1 MTLQFTTSIAQGK
14 PGERIFLEDF
24 LMFLGIKY
32 KDVTGCQQFQVI
44 DTDFITSVGKYEIKT
59 SYKDNKKI
67 IIEDFT
73 NINSNLG
80 QISYGWIS
88 KTKADLIVFVSKKT
102 RAMVFLP
109 FTERFKKFYH
119 NNKDRWELKR
129 NRVTEHKGRK
139 WQSAFRVVPFDG
151 IRGFVSVYKKIGSK

>member
-24 LMFLGIKY
+24 LIFLGIKY

-44 DTDFITSVGKYEIKT
+44 DTDFITNIGKYEIKT

-73 NINSNLG
+73 NVNSNLG
-80 QISYGWIS
+80 PISYGWINKS
-88 KTKADLIVFVSKKT
+88 KADLMVFVSKKT
-102 RAMVFLP
+102 RTMVFLP
-109 FTERFKKFYH
+109 FTKHFKKFYH
-119 NNKDRWELKR
+119 NNKDRWKLQWNEIS
-129 NRVTEHKGRK
+129 EHKGRK
-139 WQSAFRVVPFDG
+139 WQSAFRSVPFDG
-151 IRGFVSVYKKIGSK
+151 IKGFLSEYKKV

>member
-1 MTLQFTTSIAQGK
+1 MTIQFTKSIAQGK
-14 PGERIFLEDF
+14 IGEQIFLDDF
-24 LMFLGIKY
+24 LKFLDIKY

-44 DTDFITSVGKYEIKT
+44 DTDYITSIGTYEIKT
-59 SYKDNKKI
+59 SYKDNKQI

-73 NINSNLG
+73 NVNSNLG
-80 QISYGWIS
+80 NISYGWIK

-119 NNKDRWELKR
+119 SNKEMWKLRH
-129 NRVTEHKGRK
+129 NRVSEYRGRK
-139 WQSAFRVVPFDG
+139 WQSAFRIVPFDG
-151 IRGFVSVYKKIGSK
+151 IRGFVSVYKKI